1 MLCSQT
7 FFLLRCGLNRNS
19 VKGGAGFAF
28 FAEHWIYQNYFVLNF
43 NYQCGVSEVMYFH
56 LSKFFIKPLG
66 AIAFLLRGILS
77 DKP

>member
-1 MLCSQT
+1 
-7 FFLLRCGLNRNS
+7 
-19 VKGGAGFAF
+19 
-28 FAEHWIYQNYFVLNF
+28 
-43 NYQCGVSEVMYFH
+43 VMYFH